1 MAKSQSKMMVNIP
14 AELHAVLK
22 QLSAE
27 TGRNMENLTEEA
39 LRTGMRIKRW
49 LPEAEPEPAQ

>member
-14 AELHAVLK
+14 AELHSVLK
-22 QLSAE
+22 ELSAE

-39 LRTGMRIKRW
+39 LRTGMKIKRW
-49 LPEAEPEPAQ
+49 LPEVEPVSAQ